1 MVYLVGV
8 IGLIGGFAIG
18 QMVLYFLLRN
28 VSREDL
34 LSDPYIKWKYGTLN
48 WVIAVVSCYVMVS
61 MYRYY
66 FQ

>member
-34 LSDPYIKWKYGTLN
+34 LSDPISSGN
-48 WVIAVVSCYVMVS
+48 MG
-61 MYRYY
+61 R
-66 FQ
+66 